1 MHSGGVMSNNNR
13 VYNVLIVGVGGQ
25 GIILASDVLAQA
37 AARNGY
43 DVKKN
48 EIHGM
53 AQRGGSV
60 SSHIRFGKTVSSPII
75 KMGEADVL
83 LSFEQIE
90 TLRYFPFLSTNGKVI
105 VNDVKILPPAV
116 FTGQMEY
123 PAGVLDK
130 IKQKVP
136 DTVIVDADALAKK
149 MGNPRVINV
158 IFLGVLSKFL
168 DIPVSTYQEV
178 LNESLKPKLIDINLK
193 AFEEGRSLV
202 AG

>member
-1 MHSGGVMSNNNR
+1 MSKDR

-25 GIILASDVLAQA
+25 GIILASDVLGRV
-37 AARNGY
+37 AARHGY

-60 SSHIRFGKTVSSPII
+60 SSHVRFGKIVSSPII

-90 TLRYFPFLSTNGKVI
+90 TLRYFPFLSENGQVI
-105 VNDVKILPPAV
+105 VNNQKILPPAV
-116 FTGQMEY
+116 FTGQQEY
-123 PAGVLDK
+123 PPDVLER
-130 IKQKVP
+130 IMQKAP
-136 DTVIVDADALAKK
+136 KTIVVDGPSVAKNI
-149 MGNPRVINV
+149 GNPKVLNV

-168 DIPVSTYQEV
+168 DIPSEIYEQTLRET
-178 LNESLKPKLIDINLK
+178 LKPKLVDINIR
-193 AFEEGRSLV
+193 AFNEGRSMGP
-202 AG
+202 A

>member
-1 MHSGGVMSNNNR
+1 MIQDR

-25 GIILASDVLAQA
+25 GIILASDVLGRV
-37 AARNGY
+37 AARHGY

-60 SSHIRFGKTVSSPII
+60 SSHVRFGKIVSSPII

-90 TLRYFPFLSTNGKVI
+90 TLRYFPFLSENGQVI
-105 VNDVKILPPAV
+105 VNNQKILPPAV
-116 FTGQMEY
+116 FTGQQEY
-123 PAGVLDK
+123 PPDVLER
-130 IKQKVP
+130 IMQKAP
-136 DTVIVDADALAKK
+136 KTIVVDGPSVAKNI
-149 MGNPRVINV
+149 GNPKVLNV

-168 DIPVSTYQEV
+168 DIPSEIYEQTLRET
-178 LNESLKPKLIDINLK
+178 LKPKLVDINIR
-193 AFEEGRSLV
+193 AFNEGRSMGP
-202 AG
+202 A